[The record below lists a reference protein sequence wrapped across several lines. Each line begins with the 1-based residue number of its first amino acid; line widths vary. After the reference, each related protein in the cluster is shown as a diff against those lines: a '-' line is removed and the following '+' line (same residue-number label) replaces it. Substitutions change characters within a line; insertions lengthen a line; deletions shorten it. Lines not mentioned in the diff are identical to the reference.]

1 MRIGEITCHQR
12 QKFIQIHGLKF
23 FCIFYFCFYWDYME
37 AYGDQRQHMCHMPVL
52 FEPSIEI
59 MSAGNIW
66 CFIVNSK
73 IQSSNLTL
81 NFNFYLNKK
90 ILTVKITLIC

>member
-1 MRIGEITCHQR
+1 M
-12 QKFIQIHGLKF
+12 K
-23 FCIFYFCFYWDYME
+23 

-66 CFIVNSK
+66 RFSVNSK
-73 IQSSNLTL
+73 IQSSNLT
-81 NFNFYLNKK
+81 FSISK
-90 ILTVKITLIC
+90 ILHNFRNRFEDTLRYDNYYI